1 MGPTIPVTFI
11 TPLLRHDFLL
21 PTILAANMHDPPAIL
36 HMNPTIL
43 TANMHD
49 PLAILHMDPTIPV
62 TFVTPLLRL

>member
-1 MGPTIPVTFI
+1 MARS
-11 TPLLRHDFLL
+11 LRDPCTV
-21 PTILAANMHDPPAIL
+21 PTILAANMHDPLAIM

-62 TFVTPLLRL
+62 TFVTPLLLL